1 MNGFCILVARDLRLA
16 VRQGGDCVM
25 AVVFSIL
32 AILLFPFGIGPEPDV
47 LTRIAPGVVLV
58 VALLA
63 SLLALERLFHG
74 DHEDGSLDL
83 LILSSLPLEWAV
95 LAKVCAHW
103 LITGLPL
110 LIALPIL
117 AFLLG
122 MGTSGYLP
130 LIYVMVLSG
139 PSLSLIGGLGA
150 ALTLGARRGGMLL
163 TLLILPLY
171 IPILIFAAGAIDSA
185 LRGESYQMQILL
197 LGALLLVALP
207 ACPWAAAAALR
218 QAAE

>member
-1 MNGFCILVARDLRLA
+1 MSGFSVLVARDLRLA
-16 VRQGGDCVM
+16 MRQGGDCVM
-25 AVVFSIL
+25 AVAFFIL
-32 AILLFPFGIGPEPDV
+32 AVLLFPFGVGPEPDI

-58 VALLA
+58 AALLA
-63 SLLALERLFHG
+63 SLLALERLFHN
-74 DHEDGSLDL
+74 DYEDGSLDL
-83 LILSSLPLEWAV
+83 LILSPLPLEYAV
-95 LAKVCAHW
+95 MAKVSAHW

-110 LIALPIL
+110 LIAVPVL

-122 MGTSGYLP
+122 MERDGYLP
-130 LIYVMVLSG
+130 LIAVMALSG

-171 IPILIFAAGAIDSA
+171 IPILIFAAGAVDAA
-185 LRGESYQMQILL
+185 LHGESCRIQILL
-197 LGALLLVALP
+197 LGALLLAALP